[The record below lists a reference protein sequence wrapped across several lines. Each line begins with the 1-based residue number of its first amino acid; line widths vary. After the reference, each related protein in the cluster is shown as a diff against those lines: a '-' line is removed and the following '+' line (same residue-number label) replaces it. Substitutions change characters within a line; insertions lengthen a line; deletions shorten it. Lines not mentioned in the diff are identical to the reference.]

1 MTVHLAERRIMLR
14 RHRILWPAVACAF
27 LLLTSGCSSDDP
39 IEPEEPE
46 AVLPGT
52 PELLLQ
58 LFITA
63 HEELDIDIYGK
74 LLHEGFKF
82 FLQRDDIE
90 NLGLPFDH
98 LNRDDD
104 IACMTHIFSGAPYLR
119 PDGEVEAGISQIT
132 FSRLEQ
138 RSTWAP
144 SDHPDF
150 PDAQR
155 AGFEVDMAF
164 HRPGD
169 TTILINGLAE
179 FYVTSRDSLYLGE
192 NVQFWQIRG
201 IVDQTNSG
209 GKATENVS
217 WGSTKALY
225 K

>member
-1 MTVHLAERRIMLR
+1 MLR
-14 RHRILWPAVACAF
+14 RHQILWSAVACSL

-39 IEPEEPE
+39 TELEEQE
-46 AVLPGT
+46 TVLPGT
-52 PELLLQ
+52 PEILLHFFL
-58 LFITA
+58 TA
-63 HEELDIDIYGK
+63 HEEMDIDTYGK
-74 LLHEGFKF
+74 LRHEGFKF
-82 FLQRDDIE
+82 LLQRDDIE

-104 IACMTHIFSGAPYLR
+104 IACMTHIFSGEPYLR
-119 PDGEVEAGISQIT
+119 PNGEVEAGISQIT
-132 FSRLEQ
+132 FSILDQ
-138 RSTWAP
+138 RSTWEP

-155 AGFEVDMAF
+155 ALFEVDLEF
-164 HRPGD
+164 SRPAY

-179 FYVTSRDSLYLGE
+179 FYVTSRDSLYHGE

-209 GKATENVS
+209 GKATESVS
-217 WGSTKALY
+217 WGSLKVLY